1 MSTSFIFFI
10 FQNLHLKLLCKSVV
24 IAGLI
29 LLSFYALWSS
39 DRTNHIYRSRST
51 ILYHVSS
58 TSTSVSVSPT
68 NVSHVGF
75 VIVSSVDTW
84 QRRRPYVELW
94 WRPNVTRGYVFLDRE
109 LPPPPSSENWT
120 LTSPPVRVNGD
131 VAKLRAYPNAGTVR
145 TMRSII
151 DMYKIADK
159 DLRWLVMCDDDTFFF
174 LDNLIEVLG
183 RYDHTKFHYIGGQSE
198 CFHSNAVFSFDM
210 GFGGAG
216 YALSYPLVEALAPTL
231 DACVARYPNVYA
243 SDLMASSCLADIG
256 VPLTVEK
263 GFHQIDLHDDISG
276 LLSSHPQS
284 PALTLHHFH
293 EINPIFPS
301 IPDRFN
307 ALRHL
312 TRPAN
317 LDPSRILQQTIC
329 HHRPTNFTFS
339 VSWGYSVHVYETIF
353 PRSLLRKPLE
363 TFKPWFTEQPGYV
376 LNTRWM
382 LNDPCDTPHV
392 FFFESLEHDTTSYVR
407 GSARGLPTCGNVGSH
422 SGDQISLV
430 RVKSYATARKKQ
442 PGVIECCDVEY
453 DDETNV
459 AEIRIRTCFEGEV
472 IA

>member
-1 MSTSFIFFI
+1 MFCSNVFFRIHHLRILHKSCVISSLVVLLLLLTFRSKHALFHQSSDLSTSSATNISHIGFI
-10 FQNLHLKLLCKSVV
+10 VV
-24 IAGLI
+24 
-29 LLSFYALWSS
+29 
-39 DRTNHIYRSRST
+39 
-51 ILYHVSS
+51 
-58 TSTSVSVSPT
+58 TSLT
-68 NVSHVGF
+68 
-75 VIVSSVDTW
+75 TW
-84 QRRRPYVELW
+84 KHRRPYTDSW
-94 WRPNVTRGYVFLDRE
+94 WRPNVTRGYVFFDQDPSE
-109 LPPPPSSENWT
+109 FLPWPS
-120 LTSPPVRVNGD
+120 TSPPFKINEDITKLQVYPKLVNPIEVRIF
-131 VAKLRAYPNAGTVR
+131 
-145 TMRSII
+145 RSIL
-151 DMYKIADK
+151 DMYRVGDR
-159 DLRWLVMCDDDTFFF
+159 DLRWFILCDDDTVFFV
-174 LDNLIEVLG
+174 DNLIEVLG

-263 GFHQIDLHDDISG
+263 GFHQIDLHGDISG

-329 HHRPTNFTFS
+329 HHRPTTFTFS

-363 TFKPWFTEQPGYV
+363 TFKPWFTEQPGYIM
-376 LNTRWM
+376 NTRWM

-407 GSARGLPTCGNVGSH
+407 GSARGLPTCGNMGSY

-430 RVKSYATARKKQ
+430 RVKSSATARKKVSAR
-442 PGVIECCDVEY
+442 G
-453 DDETNV
+453 
-459 AEIRIRTCFEGEV
+459 
-472 IA
+472 

>member
-1 MSTSFIFFI
+1 MFCSNVFFRIHHLRILHKSCVISSLVVLLLLLTFRSKHALFHQSSDLSTSSATNISHIGFI
-10 FQNLHLKLLCKSVV
+10 VV
-24 IAGLI
+24 
-29 LLSFYALWSS
+29 
-39 DRTNHIYRSRST
+39 
-51 ILYHVSS
+51 
-58 TSTSVSVSPT
+58 TSLT
-68 NVSHVGF
+68 
-75 VIVSSVDTW
+75 TW
-84 QRRRPYVELW
+84 KHRRPYTDSW
-94 WRPNVTRGYVFLDRE
+94 WRPNVTRGYVFFDQDPSE
-109 LPPPPSSENWT
+109 FLPWPS
-120 LTSPPVRVNGD
+120 TSPPFKINED
-131 VAKLRAYPNAGTVR
+131 ITKLQ
-145 TMRSII
+145 
-151 DMYKIADK
+151 MYKIADK

-263 GFHQIDLHDDISG
+263 GFHQIDLHGDISG

-312 TRPAN
+312 TRPA
-317 LDPSRILQQTIC
+317 
-329 HHRPTNFTFS
+329 
-339 VSWGYSVHVYETIF
+339 
-353 PRSLLRKPLE
+353 K
-363 TFKPWFTEQPGYV
+363 FTEQPGYIM
-376 LNTRWM
+376 NTRWM

-407 GSARGLPTCGNVGSH
+407 GSARGLPTCGNMGSY

-430 RVKSYATARKKQ
+430 RVKSSATARKKVSAR
-442 PGVIECCDVEY
+442 G
-453 DDETNV
+453 
-459 AEIRIRTCFEGEV
+459 
-472 IA
+472 